1 MVFIEVQ
8 RALLAAGHNPGLID
22 GVPGANSRAAI
33 RAFQASKALKV
44 DGIAGLQTQAALAR
58 FSTPSRAAHPADP
71 IPAGLPWMVEA
82 TRLIGTTEVA
92 GKGNN
97 PDILDWARPLDLSY
111 NADEIPWCGLF
122 TCHCLTATLPDEPVP
137 SQPLAARNWQGFGQ
151 AVMPQ
156 FGAVLVFWRG
166 NKQGWSGHV
175 GYYWGED
182 DIHYHVLGGNQSDQ
196 VNITR
201 VAKSRLLAAR
211 WPLSVPPSGTVRR
224 LTLSGTSISLN
235 EA

>member
-1 MVFIEVQ
+1 MLTHLTDFPDRFSPMLVKELRQ
-8 RALLAAGHNPGLID
+8 GLRALT
-22 GVPGANSRAAI
+22 S
-33 RAFQASKALKV
+33 
-44 DGIAGLQTQAALAR
+44 
-58 FSTPSRAAHPADP
+58 
-71 IPAGLPWMVEA
+71 
-82 TRLIGTTEVA
+82 
-92 GKGNN
+92 
-97 PDILDWARPLDLSY
+97 WARPLDLSY

-211 WPLSVPPSGTVRR
+211 WPLSVPPSGT
-224 LTLSGTSISLN
+224 LCAASPS
-235 EA
+235 AAPAYP